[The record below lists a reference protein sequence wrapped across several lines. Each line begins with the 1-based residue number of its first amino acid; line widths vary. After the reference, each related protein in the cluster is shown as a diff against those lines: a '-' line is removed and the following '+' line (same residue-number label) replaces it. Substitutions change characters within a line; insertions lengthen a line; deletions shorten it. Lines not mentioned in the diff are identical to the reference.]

1 MNIPSQAELS
11 LASGK
16 VAVITRT
23 KNRPMMLAR
32 ALESVAG
39 QNRRD
44 IVWMIINDGGSP
56 DPVDNMAET
65 ARARGISV
73 QVIHHAASRGMEA
86 ASNAGIRASRSEYL
100 CIHDD
105 DDTWQAGFLE
115 KTISFLDSYPAYAGA
130 VTQVTQVNET
140 LEGDRIRITKKHAWR
155 RPLESI
161 YLADMARRTL
171 FPPIALLFR
180 RDAMEAVGFFNEDL
194 PVLGDWDFH
203 LRFLARFEI
212 GVVNEYLANYHQ
224 RKKAAGAYGNSIHF
238 GLNLHLQ
245 YDARLRNQW
254 LRQDL
259 KNEYPGLGWLVNLS
273 KPTRF
278 EALAEAA
285 AETVYTIFERTGL
298 LWLLRKLLP

>member
-1 MNIPSQAELS
+1 
-11 LASGK
+11 
-16 VAVITRT
+16 
-23 KNRPMMLAR
+23 
-32 ALESVAG
+32 
-39 QNRRD
+39 
-44 IVWMIINDGGSP
+44 
-56 DPVDNMAET
+56 
-65 ARARGISV
+65 
-73 QVIHHAASRGMEA
+73 
-86 ASNAGIRASRSEYL
+86 
-100 CIHDD
+100 
-105 DDTWQAGFLE
+105 
-115 KTISFLDSYPAYAGA
+115 
-130 VTQVTQVNET
+130 
-140 LEGDRIRITKKHAWR
+140 
-155 RPLESI
+155 
-161 YLADMARRTL
+161 MARRNL